1 MSDQTRLE
9 DLFNVAPSDN
19 SELSD
24 LKKAL
29 AAVPTTEESALV
41 EENAEVAVNIINE
54 REHRVNQM
62 IDLQKYDEDIDTIYN
77 EALDAFRSAFG
88 AANDLPGK
96 ASSEMMAA
104 ANGFIKTALDARN
117 SKLKA
122 RLDTISLA
130 LKKQALDSKKPE
142 ESDNSIDGKGV
153 FLDRNQILAGLGDIL
168 KKQNA
173 EISNK

>member
-62 IDLQKYDEDIDTIYN
+62 IDLQK
-77 EALDAFRSAFG
+77 
-88 AANDLPGK
+88 
-96 ASSEMMAA
+96 
-104 ANGFIKTALDARN
+104 
-117 SKLKA
+117 
-122 RLDTISLA
+122 
-130 LKKQALDSKKPE
+130 
-142 ESDNSIDGKGV
+142 
-153 FLDRNQILAGLGDIL
+153 
-168 KKQNA
+168 
-173 EISNK
+173 